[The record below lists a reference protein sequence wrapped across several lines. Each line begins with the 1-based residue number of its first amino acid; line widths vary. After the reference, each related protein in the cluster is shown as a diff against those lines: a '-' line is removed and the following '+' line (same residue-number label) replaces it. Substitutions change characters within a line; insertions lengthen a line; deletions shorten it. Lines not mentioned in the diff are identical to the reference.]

1 MYRDNTAK
9 TASLGEDV
17 EQLINA
23 DLNEKQAV
31 GIATVFDNKLTTAT
45 ETLTGQMELLGES
58 LSSEIKDLRTEI
70 RDTRT
75 EIRETRTEIR
85 ETRTEIRETRTEIRE
100 TQAENSAMIER
111 FQESLRSE
119 IRDIG
124 SARRSDRT
132 IIIVMG
138 FGFLGLIATLIGT
151 PFLQALQ

>member
-1 MYRDNTAK
+1 MYRDSTAK

-23 DLNEKQAV
+23 DLNETQAV

-45 ETLTGQMELLGES
+45 KPLAEKMELLGES
-58 LSSEIKDLRTEI
+58 LSSEIRDLRTEI

-75 EIRETRTEIR
+75 ELKADIQGANAD
-85 ETRTEIRETRTEIRE
+85 
-100 TQAENSAMIER
+100 TQGVKADIQGVKADI
-111 FQESLRSE
+111 QGVKADL
-119 IRDIG
+119 RDIS
-124 SARRSDRT
+124 SARRSDRM

-151 PFLQALQ
+151 PFL

>member
-1 MYRDNTAK
+1 M
-9 TASLGEDV
+9 
-17 EQLINA
+17 INA
-23 DLNEKQAV
+23 DLNETQAV

-45 ETLTGQMELLGES
+45 KPLAEKMELLGES
-58 LSSEIKDLRTEI
+58 LSSEIRDLRTEIRDTRTEI

-85 ETRTEIRETRTEIRE
+85 ETR
-100 TQAENSAMIER
+100 AENSAMIER

-119 IRDIG
+119 IKDTRAEIKAEIRDIS
-124 SARRSDRT
+124 SARRSDRM

-151 PFLQALQ
+151 PFL